1 MSLEKSNQNIEF
13 IFDSPDEFDGS
24 FKIVIIGDKMVGKT
38 ALAKR
43 ITQNIFEEKYNET
56 YGAFYSTFCI
66 KIKDKILKL
75 NIYDLPSNQKFKPII
90 KAFMKDSNLAILLY
104 DITNLESFE
113 NIEFWLQELNNYSLS
128 SKVILVGNKTDLNDE
143 RKIPEEE
150 GRNKIN
156 LKIRKFIECSVKNNT
171 NVKEIFIETAD
182 LLYPLIDSNSED
194 KKKAIKKEK
203 NFCCFC

>member
-1 MSLEKSNQNIEF
+1 MVTRIKQLFIIFKS
-13 IFDSPDEFDGS
+13 
-24 FKIVIIGDKMVGKT
+24 
-38 ALAKR
+38 
-43 ITQNIFEEKYNET
+43 
-56 YGAFYSTFCI
+56 
-66 KIKDKILKL
+66 ILG
-75 NIYDLPSNQKFKPII
+75 
-90 KAFMKDSNLAILLY
+90 
-104 DITNLESFE
+104 
-113 NIEFWLQELNNYSLS
+113 
-128 SKVILVGNKTDLNDE
+128 GNKTDLNDE